1 MSIVLN
7 LSKKELLE
15 GLSRSLS
22 RKYKLRLK
30 EHIDSRVRVSVNDT
44 GQMYDLKGITLEI
57 ARNEE

>member
-15 GLSRSLS
+15 GLSRSMS

-30 EHIDSRVRVSVNDT
+30 EHSENTVRVSVNDS
-44 GQMYDLKGITLEI
+44 GKWDELKDITLEI
-57 ARNEE
+57 AKNDD